1 MHLPQ
6 LFAVFATLFL
16 AEFTKLYLT
25 VLFPQLFAVLLAVL
39 VTDFTEIQLSPSI
52 VPFRSSF

>member
-6 LFAVFATLFL
+6 LFAVFTALFL
-16 AEFTKLYLT
+16 AELTKLHLT
-25 VLFPQLFAVLLAVL
+25 VLFPELLAVLLAVL

-52 VPFRSSF
+52 VPSSSDF